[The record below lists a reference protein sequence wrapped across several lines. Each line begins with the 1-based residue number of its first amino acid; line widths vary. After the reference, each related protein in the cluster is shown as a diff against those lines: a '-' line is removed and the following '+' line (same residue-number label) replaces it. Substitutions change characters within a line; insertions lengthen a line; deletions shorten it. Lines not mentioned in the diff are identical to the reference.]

1 VTESNEWRRVLR
13 GILLSVLLAIAAFAI
28 VLLLTTIIQSLRLA
42 PNSSWAYSA
51 IILLSAASYF
61 IGITQLLYIIPLII
75 FLWRERRFSLMK
87 GVIIATV
94 IVALI
99 NFGCFLLVMNQYR

>member
-1 VTESNEWRRVLR
+1 VTESNEWRRVIR

-28 VLLLTTIIQSLRLA
+28 VLFLMTIIQSLRLA
-42 PNSSWAYSA
+42 PTSNWANST

-87 GVIIATV
+87 GVMIGAV
-94 IVALI
+94 LVALV
-99 NFGCFLLVMNQYR
+99 NFGCFLFVVNQYR